1 MFSPRLFTLI
11 LLVVALPL
19 AIAQADDAQ
28 TISVSIPKGDKLAI
42 HLPAGWQQRVVQPS
56 ADLPPTVKINTPDE
70 TLSLQIT
77 LIPDING
84 RFTTKEDVNRV
95 VSEANEQ
102 YVAGSVEQRLTLEQI
117 PSTHGHGCYSVFTD
131 ASLAKVTKP
140 AKGQYR
146 IVTTGIFVIGK
157 EAAAFTLL
165 SNDTKSPEYKQALQV
180 VFDGLVIEH
189 P

>member
-1 MFSPRLFTLI
+1 MFSPRLFVFL
-11 LLVVALPL
+11 LLVVSLIP
-19 AIAQADDAQ
+19 AITLADDTQ
-28 TISVSIPKGDKLAI
+28 TISVSVPQGDKLTI
-42 HLPAGWQQRVVQPS
+42 RLPSGWQQRVVQPS

-84 RFTTKEDVNRV
+84 RFTTKENVDRV

-102 YVAGSVEQRLTLEQI
+102 YVSGSVEQRLTLEQI

-131 ASLAKVTKP
+131 ASLAKATKL

-146 IVTTGIFVIGK
+146 MVTTGIFVIGK

-165 SNDTKSPEYKQALQV
+165 SNDNKSAKYKQALQI
-180 VFDGLVIEH
+180 VFEGLTVE
-189 P
+189 